1 MDLRYRDIL
10 VYNTFR
16 TDSGK
21 LIIYNV
27 FDNIHTYSYSVK
39 AIEQFK
45 KDRDKE
51 KLRDSIEEAVKLEQ
65 LSRFEYELVVSDIF
79 ETFSTKIDTYEQF
92 YINIDLFIDALVQ
105 RLKWWKKLLL
115 EKLI

>member
-21 LIIYNV
+21 LVIYNI
-27 FDNIHTYSYSVK
+27 FDNGRTYSYSIK

-45 KDRDKE
+45 QDRDRE

-65 LSRFEYELVVSDIF
+65 LCRFEYESVVSDVF

-92 YINIDLFIDALVQ
+92 YLNIDMFIDALIQ
-105 RLKWWKKLLL
+105 RLK
-115 EKLI
+115 

>member
-21 LIIYNV
+21 LVIYNI

-39 AIEQFK
+39 VIEQFK
-45 KDRDKE
+45 QDGDRE
-51 KLRDSIEEAVKLEQ
+51 KLRDSIEKAIKLEQ
-65 LSRFEYELVVSDIF
+65 LCRFEYESVISDVF

-92 YINIDLFIDALVQ
+92 YVNIDLFIDALIQ
-105 RLKWWKKLLL
+105 RLK
-115 EKLI
+115 

>member
-21 LIIYNV
+21 LVIYNI
-27 FDNIHTYSYSVK
+27 FDNVRTYSNSVK
-39 AIEQFK
+39 AIEQYK
-45 KDRDKE
+45 KDKDRE

-65 LSRFEYELVVSDIF
+65 LSRFEYESVVSDVF

-92 YINIDLFIDALVQ
+92 YINTDLFIDALIQ
-105 RLKWWKKLLL
+105 RLK
-115 EKLI
+115 

>member
-21 LIIYNV
+21 LVIYNI
-27 FDNIHTYSYSVK
+27 FDNSRTYSYSVK

-45 KDRDKE
+45 QDGDRE

-65 LSRFEYELVVSDIF
+65 LSRFEYESVIGDVF
-79 ETFSTKIDTYEQF
+79 ETFKTKTDTYEQF
-92 YINIDLFIDALVQ
+92 YTNIDLFIDALIQ
-105 RLKWWKKLLL
+105 RLK
-115 EKLI
+115 

>member
-21 LIIYNV
+21 LVIYNI
-27 FDNIHTYSYSVK
+27 FDNSRTYSYSVK
-39 AIEQFK
+39 AIEQYK
-45 KDRDKE
+45 KDKDRE

-65 LSRFEYELVVSDIF
+65 LSRFEYESVVGDVL
-79 ETFSTKIDTYEQF
+79 ETFSTKVDTYEQF
-92 YINIDLFIDALVQ
+92 YINIDLFIDALIQ
-105 RLKWWKKLLL
+105 RLK
-115 EKLI
+115 

>member
-21 LIIYNV
+21 LVIYNI
-27 FDNIHTYSYSVK
+27 FDNSRTYSNSVK
-39 AIEQFK
+39 AIEQYK
-45 KDRDKE
+45 KDKDRE

-65 LSRFEYELVVSDIF
+65 LSRFEYESVVSDVF

-92 YINIDLFIDALVQ
+92 YLNIDMFIDALIQ
-105 RLKWWKKLLL
+105 RLK
-115 EKLI
+115 

>member
-21 LIIYNV
+21 LVIYNI
-27 FDNIHTYSYSVK
+27 FDNSRTYSYSVE
-39 AIEQFK
+39 AIEQYK
-45 KDRDKE
+45 KDKDRE
-51 KLRDSIEEAVKLEQ
+51 KLRDSIENTVKIEQ
-65 LSRFEYELVVSDIF
+65 LCRFEYESVVGDVF

-92 YINIDLFIDALVQ
+92 YVNIDLFIDALIL
-105 RLKWWKKLLL
+105 RLK
-115 EKLI
+115 

>member
-1 MDLRYRDIL
+1 MDLKYRDIL

-21 LIIYNV
+21 LVIYNI
-27 FDNIHTYSYSVK
+27 FDNVRTYSNSVK

-45 KDRDKE
+45 KDKDRD

-65 LSRFEYELVVSDIF
+65 LSRFEYESVVGDVF

-92 YINIDLFIDALVQ
+92 YLNIDMFIDALIQ
-105 RLKWWKKLLL
+105 RLK
-115 EKLI
+115 

>member
-10 VYNTFR
+10 IYNTFR

-21 LIIYNV
+21 LVIYNV
-27 FDNIHTYSYSVK
+27 FDNVHTYSYSVK

-45 KDRDKE
+45 KDKDRE
-51 KLRDSIEEAVKLEQ
+51 KLRDSIGEAVKLEQ
-65 LSRFEYELVVSDIF
+65 LSRFEYESVVSDVF

-92 YINIDLFIDALVQ
+92 YINIDLFIDALIL
-105 RLKWWKKLLL
+105 RLK
-115 EKLI
+115 

>member
-1 MDLRYRDIL
+1 MDLRYKNVL
-10 VYNTFR
+10 VYDVFR

-21 LIIYNV
+21 LVIYNI
-27 FDNIHTYSYSVK
+27 FDNSRTYSYSVK

-45 KDRDKE
+45 KDKDRD

-65 LSRFEYELVVSDIF
+65 LSRFEYESVVGDVF

-92 YINIDLFIDALVQ
+92 YINIDLFIDALIQ
-105 RLKWWKKLLL
+105 RLK
-115 EKLI
+115 

>member
-10 VYNTFR
+10 VYSTFR

-21 LIIYNV
+21 LVIYNI

-45 KDRDKE
+45 KDKDRD

-65 LSRFEYELVVSDIF
+65 LSRFEYESVIGDIF

-92 YINIDLFIDALVQ
+92 YVNIDLFIDALIQ
-105 RLKWWKKLLL
+105 RLK
-115 EKLI
+115 

>member
-1 MDLRYRDIL
+1 MNLDYRDIL
-10 VYNTFR
+10 VYNVFR

-21 LIIYNV
+21 LVIYNV
-27 FDNIHTYSYSVK
+27 FDNSRTYSYSVK

-45 KDRDKE
+45 KDKDRE

-65 LSRFEYELVVSDIF
+65 LSRFEYESVVSDVF

-92 YINIDLFIDALVQ
+92 YINIDLFIGALIQ
-105 RLKWWKKLLL
+105 RLK
-115 EKLI
+115 

>member
-1 MDLRYRDIL
+1 MDLKYRDIL
-10 VYNTFR
+10 VYNVFR

-21 LIIYNV
+21 LVIYNI
-27 FDNIHTYSYSVK
+27 FDNSRTYSYSVK

-45 KDRDKE
+45 KDKDRE

-65 LSRFEYELVVSDIF
+65 LSRFEYESVVSDVF

-92 YINIDLFIDALVQ
+92 YVNIDLFIDALIQ
-105 RLKWWKKLLL
+105 RLK
-115 EKLI
+115 

>member
-1 MDLRYRDIL
+1 MNLRYRDIL

-21 LIIYNV
+21 LVIYNI
-27 FDNIHTYSYSVK
+27 FDNSRTYSYSVK

-45 KDRDKE
+45 QDGDRE

-65 LSRFEYELVVSDIF
+65 LSRFEYESVIGDIF
-79 ETFSTKIDTYEQF
+79 ETFSTKIDSYEQF
-92 YINIDLFIDALVQ
+92 YLNIDMFIDALIQ
-105 RLKWWKKLLL
+105 RLK
-115 EKLI
+115 

>member
-21 LIIYNV
+21 LVIYNI
-27 FDNIHTYSYSVK
+27 FDNIRTYSYSVK

-45 KDRDKE
+45 KDKDRD
-51 KLRDSIEEAVKLEQ
+51 KLRDSIEDAVKLEQ
-65 LSRFEYELVVSDIF
+65 LSRFEYESVIHDMS

-92 YINIDLFIDALVQ
+92 YINIDLFIDALIQ
-105 RLKWWKKLLL
+105 RLK
-115 EKLI
+115 

>member
-21 LIIYNV
+21 LVIYNI
-27 FDNIHTYSYSVK
+27 FDNSRTYSYSVK

-45 KDRDKE
+45 QDRDRE

-65 LSRFEYELVVSDIF
+65 LSRFEYESVVSDVF

-92 YINIDLFIDALVQ
+92 YLNIDMFIDALIQ
-105 RLKWWKKLLL
+105 RLK
-115 EKLI
+115 

>member
-1 MDLRYRDIL
+1 MDLKYRDIL

-21 LIIYNV
+21 LVIYNI

-45 KDRDKE
+45 KDKNKE
-51 KLRDSIEEAVKLEQ
+51 KLRDSIQNAVMLEQ
-65 LSRFEYELVVSDIF
+65 LSRFEHESVISDVL

-92 YINIDLFIDALVQ
+92 YINIDLFIDVLIQ
-105 RLKWWKKLLL
+105 RLK
-115 EKLI
+115 

>member
-21 LIIYNV
+21 LVIYNI
-27 FDNIHTYSYSVK
+27 FDNNRTYSYSVK
-39 AIEQFK
+39 AIEQYK
-45 KDRDKE
+45 KDKDRE
-51 KLRDSIEEAVKLEQ
+51 KLRDSIEKAVKLEQ
-65 LSRFEYELVVSDIF
+65 LSRFEYESVVSDVF

-92 YINIDLFIDALVQ
+92 YVNIDLFIDALIQ
-105 RLKWWKKLLL
+105 RLK
-115 EKLI
+115 

>member
-1 MDLRYRDIL
+1 MDLKYRDIL

-21 LIIYNV
+21 LTIYNV
-27 FDNIHTYSYSVK
+27 FDNIHTYSNSVK

-45 KDRDKE
+45 KDKNKE
-51 KLRDSIEEAVKLEQ
+51 KLRDSIQNTVMLEQ
-65 LSRFEYELVVSDIF
+65 LSRFEYESVISDVI

-92 YINIDLFIDALVQ
+92 YLNIDLFIDVLIQ
-105 RLKWWKKLLL
+105 RLK
-115 EKLI
+115 

>member
-21 LIIYNV
+21 LVIYNI
-27 FDNIHTYSYSVK
+27 FDNIHTYSNSVK
-39 AIEQFK
+39 AIEQYK
-45 KDRDKE
+45 KDKDRE

-65 LSRFEYELVVSDIF
+65 LSRFEYESVVSDVF

-92 YINIDLFIDALVQ
+92 YVNIDLFIDALIQ
-105 RLKWWKKLLL
+105 RLK
-115 EKLI
+115 

>member
-21 LIIYNV
+21 LVIYNV

-45 KDRDKE
+45 KDKDRE
-51 KLRDSIEEAVKLEQ
+51 KLRNSIEDVVKSEQ
-65 LSRFEYELVVSDIF
+65 LSRLEYESVVSDVF
-79 ETFSTKIDTYEQF
+79 ETFTTKIDTYEQF
-92 YINIDLFIDALVQ
+92 YINIDLLIDALIQ
-105 RLKWWKKLLL
+105 RLK
-115 EKLI
+115 

>member
-21 LIIYNV
+21 LVIYNI
-27 FDNIHTYSYSVK
+27 FDNSRTYSYSVK
-39 AIEQFK
+39 AIERFK
-45 KDRDKE
+45 KDGNRE

-65 LSRFEYELVVSDIF
+65 LSRFEYESVISDVF

-92 YINIDLFIDALVQ
+92 YINIDLFIDALIQ
-105 RLKWWKKLLL
+105 RLK
-115 EKLI
+115 